1 MANSQSFLLCCDV
14 NISKNEFYLELKK
27 NELDIQQ
34 AKAIV
39 ATSNAMLKSAQL
51 EMEHSKMTGSGKSIL
66 FLSTD

>member
-1 MANSQSFLLCCDV
+1 MKNVSNLRTEL
-14 NISKNEFYLELKK
+14 SKVFDQLKK

-51 EMEHSKMTGSGKSIL
+51 EMEHSKMTGSAKSIE
-66 FLSTD
+66 FLSTDES

>member
-1 MANSQSFLLCCDV
+1 MKNV
-14 NISKNEFYLELKK
+14 SKLRAELSTVFEQLKN

-51 EMEHSKMTGSGKSIL
+51 EMEHSKMTGSSRSII

>member
-1 MANSQSFLLCCDV
+1 MKNV
-14 NISKNEFYLELKK
+14 SKLRDELSKVFEQLKK

-51 EMEHSKMTGSGKSIL
+51 EMEHSKMTGSSKTIA
-66 FLSTD
+66 FLQTE

>member
-1 MANSQSFLLCCDV
+1 MKNVSNLRTEL
-14 NISKNEFYLELKK
+14 SKVFDQLKK

-51 EMEHSKMTGSGKSIL
+51 EMEHSKMTGSAKSIE
-66 FLSTD
+66 FLSTED

>member
-1 MANSQSFLLCCDV
+1 MKNVSNLRNEL
-14 NISKNEFYLELKK
+14 SKVFEQLKK

-51 EMEHSKMTGSGKSIL
+51 EMEHSKMTGSAKEID
-66 FLSTD
+66 FLSTDKS

>member
-1 MANSQSFLLCCDV
+1 MKNVSNLREEL
-14 NISKNEFYLELKK
+14 SKVFEQLKN

-51 EMEHSKMTGSGKSIL
+51 EMEHSKMTGSAREIK
-66 FLSTD
+66 FLKTN

>member
-1 MANSQSFLLCCDV
+1 MKNVKKLRLEL
-14 NISKNEFYLELKK
+14 SKVFDQLKK

-51 EMEHSKMTGSGKSIL
+51 EMEHSKMTGSAKSID
-66 FLSTD
+66 FLATE

>member
-1 MANSQSFLLCCDV
+1 MKNVAELREEL
-14 NISKNEFYLELKK
+14 SKVFEQLKK

-51 EMEHSKMTGSGKSIL
+51 EMEHSKMTGSSETIK
-66 FLSTD
+66 FLKTV

>member
-1 MANSQSFLLCCDV
+1 MKNVSNLRTEL
-14 NISKNEFYLELKK
+14 SKVFDQLKK

-51 EMEHSKMTGSGKSIL
+51 EMEHSKMTGSAKSIT
-66 FLSTD
+66 FLSTDD

>member
-1 MANSQSFLLCCDV
+1 MKNV
-14 NISKNEFYLELKK
+14 SKLRAELSTVFEQLKN

-51 EMEHSKMTGSGKSIL
+51 EMEHSKMTGSGKSII

>member
-1 MANSQSFLLCCDV
+1 MKNVSNLRTEL
-14 NISKNEFYLELKK
+14 SKVFDQLKK

-51 EMEHSKMTGSGKSIL
+51 EMEHSKMTGSGKSIE
-66 FLSTD
+66 FLSTED